1 MNSTW
6 HGTAKTNT
14 RVRQVPAFQNLH
26 WGEKAN
32 IENRAET
39 VAKLEQSGT
48 VECAGQEE
56 GGDGR
61 RL

>member
-6 HGTAKTNT
+6 YGTAKTNT

-32 IENRAET
+32 REIRAET
-39 VAKLEQSGT
+39 VAKLDQSGT
-48 VECAGQEE
+48 AECPGQEE
-56 GGDGR
+56 
-61 RL
+61 

>member
-6 HGTAKTNT
+6 YGTAKTNT

-32 IENRAET
+32 RENSAET
-39 VAKLEQSGT
+39 VAKLDQSGT
-48 VECAGQEE
+48 AECPGQEE
-56 GGDGR
+56 
-61 RL
+61 